1 VLWVILDFPGFQA
14 RRVYRGSEHPD
25 YRAYPVFRASLDF
38 PVCREFRA
46 YLVSRAYPG
55 YPVFRANLASRANRD
70 FPVCREFRGYREFR
84 AIPVNLGYLG
94 LRACRGFLALQVS
107 QGYRAPEPSQ
117 NLLQPMRT
125 RRWPRQIFC
134 SRSVSFSRL
143 LGGYCI
149 AIFTLSGSDGGRC
162 RRTS

>member
-70 FPVCREFRGYREFR
+70 FPVCREFR